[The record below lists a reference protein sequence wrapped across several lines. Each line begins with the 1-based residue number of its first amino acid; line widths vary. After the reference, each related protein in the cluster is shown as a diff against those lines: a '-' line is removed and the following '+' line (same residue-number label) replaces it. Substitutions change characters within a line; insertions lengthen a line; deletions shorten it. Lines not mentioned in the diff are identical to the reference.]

1 MRRCV
6 VRGSGEDESVMPG
19 DRVLVKEFM
28 MRVKD
33 MQESV

>member
-6 VRGSGEDESVMPG
+6 VRGSGEDESVMSG